1 MNQFDVTWIGVNEV
15 KKRMGHGVEFLYTN
29 CDGPIIAFLE
39 GYKWLHEGK
48 GAVTVYVLT
57 PEAGIFKE
65 SSLDGYA
72 IVEET
77 KSTVLQFLKKKALW
91 KHGEIGDNYFAWFNA

>member
-1 MNQFDVTWIGVNEV
+1 MDQFDVTWFEV
-15 KKRMGHGVEFLYTN
+15 KELKRGMGHGVEFLFTN
-29 CDGPIIAFLE
+29 HSRSIIAFLE

-57 PEAGIFKE
+57 PEADIFKE
-65 SSLDGYA
+65 SSVDGYA
-72 IVEET
+72 IVEEA

-91 KHGEIGDNYFAWFNA
+91 KPGRIGDNYFAWFNA